1 MALYRQFVTQAE
13 IDKEYDVE
21 TSAPDFQQYIDFN
34 IRESRKAREELECL
48 LDVSFG
54 PTVEE
59 MLDVFP
65 AQNPEAPILVFIH
78 GGYWR
83 ANSSKEFSWVAR
95 GPVALGFTVV
105 IINYALSP
113 KVTLPEITR
122 QSRAAIAWVHRS
134 SKTFSGSRRRI
145 YVAGHSAGGHQVAML
160 LHTRWMEDYGL
171 PSDVI
176 RGGFAISGLFDLR
189 PLRFSWLQPMLQLT
203 EDIVQAQSPLL
214 RLPDRAPPLLVS
226 VGGAES
232 SELRRQSADYL
243 HAWMAAGLEGWSF
256 EQPEANHFTAI
267 AGFIDK
273 DSELCASLRRLVET
287 SEAGYAAKVA
297 ALPG

>member
-1 MALYRQFVTQAE
+1 MMLYRQFATQEE

-21 TSAPDFQQYIDFN
+21 KSVSDFQRYAEFN
-34 IRESRKAREELECL
+34 INESKKARDELECL
-48 LDVSFG
+48 LDVPFG

-59 MLDVFP
+59 TLDIFP
-65 AQNPEAPILVFIH
+65 AQDPDAPILVFIH

-83 ANSSKEFSWVAR
+83 SNSSKEFSWVAR
-95 GPVALGFTVV
+95 GAVALGFTVV
-105 IINYALSP
+105 ITNYALCP

-122 QSRAAIAWVHRS
+122 QSRAAIAWVQRS

-171 PSDVI
+171 PRDVI

-203 EDIVQAQSPLL
+203 EDIVQTQSPLV
-214 RLPDRAPPLLVS
+214 RLPDRAPPLFVS

-243 HAWMAAGLEGWSF
+243 HAWKAAGLRGWSF
-256 EQPEANHFTAI
+256 EQPEANHFMAI

-273 DSELCASLRRLVET
+273 ESELCASLKRLVET
-287 SEAGYAAKVA
+287 CEAG
-297 ALPG
+297 

>member
-1 MALYRQFVTQAE
+1 MMLDRQFATQEE

-21 TSAPDFQQYIDFN
+21 KSVPDFRRYADFN
-34 IRESRKAREELECL
+34 INEGRKARDELECL
-48 LDVSFG
+48 LDVPFG

-59 MLDVFP
+59 TLDIFP
-65 AQNPEAPILVFIH
+65 AQDPDAPILVFIH

-83 ANSSKEFSWVAR
+83 SNSSKEFSWVAR
-95 GPVALGFTVV
+95 GPSALGFTVV
-105 IINYALSP
+105 ITNYALCP

-122 QSRAAIAWVHRS
+122 QSRAAIAWIQRS

-145 YVAGHSAGGHQVAML
+145 YLAGHSAGGHQVAML

-171 PSDVI
+171 PRDVI

-189 PLRFSWLQPMLQLT
+189 PLRFSWLQPKLQLT
-203 EDIVQAQSPLL
+203 EDIVRTQSPLL
-214 RLPDRAPPLLVS
+214 RLPDRAPPLFVS

-232 SELRRQSADYL
+232 CELRRQSADYL
-243 HAWMAAGLEGWSF
+243 LAWKAAGLRGCSF

-267 AGFIDK
+267 AGFFDK
-273 DSELCASLRRLVET
+273 ESKLCASLKRLVET
-287 SEAGYAAKVA
+287 CEAG
-297 ALPG
+297 